1 MSERVFDYVVV
12 GAGSAGCVM
21 AGRLSEDP
29 DVRVALLEA
38 GGEDSQPEIHIP
50 AAFPAL
56 FKSSYDW
63 DLLGEREPGLGGR
76 RLYLPRGRMLGGCS
90 SINAMIYIRGNRADY
105 DGWGVPGWSYDD
117 VLPYFKRSEDNE
129 RGEDRYHGV
138 DGPIRVSESRSMH
151 PLVDTMLE
159 AARMAGHEH
168 NPDFNGARQEGVG
181 RWQLTQR
188 DGMRCSTADAYL
200 RGGPPREN
208 LEVLSRA
215 LVLRILFE
223 GRRAVGVEVARDGR
237 IERVRAERE
246 VIVSAGAYQSPVLLM
261 LSGIGPEDQLAPLG
275 IPVLEALPAGEG
287 LQDHCMAQ
295 LNYLTDEPSLFMAVN
310 PDNIA
315 LLEAEGRGPLSSN
328 IPEAGGFFRAR
339 AGVPAPDVEFHFAPS
354 LFFDEGLT
362 APSDHG
368 YCFGP
373 VVIQPTS
380 RGRVMLRAPLP
391 DSKPRVVCNFL
402 TTPED
407 RESMV
412 IGLRMALEIAAQPP
426 LRAIVREPFSVPDS
440 DAEED
445 LLEFAERAGQ
455 SVYHP
460 TSTCAIGSVVDPE
473 LRVYGFEGLRVVD
486 ASVMPRITRGN
497 TNAPTIMIAERAAD
511 LVRSASASPAAAGVA
526 LRSNTLSFEAPPA
539 APGFVLGSSC
549 SWATRRDPA
558 SAPGIRR
565 CHLSVPS
572 HFRNGALAWSRTS
585 RCFRSTARSARHASC
600 LSRCG

>member
-1 MSERVFDYVVV
+1 
-12 GAGSAGCVM
+12 M
-21 AGRLSEDP
+21 AARLSEDA

-56 FKSSYDW
+56 FKSGFDW
-63 DLLGEREPGLGGR
+63 DLLGDPEPGLGGR

-105 DGWGVPGWSYDD
+105 DGWGIEGWSYDD
-117 VLPYFKRSEDNE
+117 VLSYFRRSEDNE
-129 RGEDRYHGV
+129 RGEDQFHGV
-138 DGPIRVSESRSMH
+138 GGPLRVAESRSMH

-181 RWQLTQR
+181 RFQLTQR
-188 DGMRCSTADAYL
+188 DGLRLSTADAYL
-200 RGGPPREN
+200 RTGQPRAN
-208 LEVLSRA
+208 LDVMPRA
-215 LVLRILFE
+215 LALRILFE
-223 GRRAVGVEVARDGR
+223 GRRAVGVEIARDGR
-237 IERVRAERE
+237 LERLRAERE

-275 IPVLEALPAGEG
+275 LELRETLPVGEG

-295 LNYLTDEPSLFMAVN
+295 VNYLTDEPSLFMAVN
-310 PDNIA
+310 PENIA

-339 AGVPAPDVEFHFAPS
+339 PGVEAPDVEFHFAPS
-354 LFFDEGLT
+354 MFYDQGLT

-380 RGRVMLRAPLP
+380 RGRVMLRTHLP
-391 DSKPRVVCNFL
+391 DSKPRVLCNFL

-412 IGLRMALEIAAQPP
+412 IGVRMALEIAAQPP
-426 LRAIVREPFSVPDS
+426 LRAVERAPFSVPDGDS
-440 DAEED
+440 DDE
-445 LLEFAERAGQ
+445 LLAFAQRVGQ

-460 TSTCAIGSVVDPE
+460 TSTCAMGSVVDGE
-473 LRVYGFEGLRVVD
+473 LRVYGFDGLRVVD

-497 TNAPTIMIAERAAD
+497 TNAATIMIAERAAD
-511 LVRSASASPAAAGVA
+511 LVREASPSRAAAGAV
-526 LRSNTLSFEAPPA
+526 
-539 APGFVLGSSC
+539 
-549 SWATRRDPA
+549 
-558 SAPGIRR
+558 
-565 CHLSVPS
+565 
-572 HFRNGALAWSRTS
+572 
-585 RCFRSTARSARHASC
+585 
-600 LSRCG
+600 